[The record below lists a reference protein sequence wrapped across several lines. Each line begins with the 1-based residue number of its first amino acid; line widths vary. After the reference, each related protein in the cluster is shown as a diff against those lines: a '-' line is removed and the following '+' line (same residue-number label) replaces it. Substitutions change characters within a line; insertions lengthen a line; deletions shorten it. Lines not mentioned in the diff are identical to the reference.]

1 MKRTA
6 LIIMSV
12 VLVLV
17 WRFTALSAVFAQ
29 TMSRQSIPGNG
40 SGTNTWSA
48 DAAQEPQTGS
58 RHNAWLQ
65 GNERQQRQLMGC
77 YRLSSD
83 LEQHARDMYASLS
96 KNPVD
101 WPGVRNHYADIKKGH
116 QLLILIH
123 EEFES
128 GLNNGQRSWW
138 ESRLREIVAVEF
150 KLQAR
155 MGAIE
160 GELKEPSSTMHASIM
175 NLFNDLRRLF
185 KEWKNDYGLMGA
197 DMDIQNIDQ
206 KATTSIRGLSGGQ
219 NPER

>member
-1 MKRTA
+1 MT
-6 LIIMSV
+6 V
-12 VLVLV
+12 VLVLA
-17 WRFTALSAVFAQ
+17 WSFTALSSVFAQ
-29 TMSRQSIPGNG
+29 TMSKQSISGNG
-40 SGTNTWSA
+40 SRTNTWSA
-48 DAAQEPQTGS
+48 DAVQEPQTGS

-65 GNERQQRQLMGC
+65 GNERQQEQLMGC
-77 YRLSSD
+77 YRLTAD
-83 LEQHARDMYASLS
+83 LEQHAQDVYGSLS

-101 WPGVRNHYADIKKGH
+101 WQAVRDRYSDIKKGF
-116 QLLILIH
+116 QFLIVKH

-160 GELKEPSSTMHASIM
+160 GDLKEQHTKHASAK

-206 KATTSIRGLSGGQ
+206 KATGTIKGL
-219 NPER
+219 